1 MNRKEL
7 TERCVVLDW
16 NSNWESDLFSFVR
29 HWTDASDFVE
39 VHTSGSTGMPKV
51 IKHTKTAMRESA
63 ARTNDF
69 LQLESGMTALLCLS
83 TRNIAGMM
91 MVVRTFERDLNL
103 LTVAPD
109 GHPLKGIAAGT
120 AIDFCAM
127 VPAQVYNSLQV
138 PEERRVLESI
148 RHLIIGGAPV
158 SYALHE
164 QLKELPGSVWATF
177 GMTETIS
184 HIALRKLNGQDASEE
199 YTLLEGVAMETGD
212 SAVVGAIG
220 NLIIH
225 APYLSPEA
233 IVTND
238 VVELTSPRTFRWL
251 GRQDHVINSGGFKI
265 FPEMVEEKIA
275 EVMSRLN
282 GLAGDAGRAS
292 LTGHTGDTG
301 HAGLATQRYFVGS
314 IPDEKLGEVPV
325 LVIEMPT
332 PDDKDQLTNSLLA
345 SLAGVLPR
353 HELPREILFVE
364 KFIETPTG
372 KIIRSATLKRLIH

>member
-1 MNRKEL
+1 MNHLEQLIDLAFGKEPE
-7 TERCVVLDW
+7 TVWQR
-16 NSNWESDLFSFVR
+16 DLFSFVR

-39 VHTSGSTGMPKV
+39 VRTSGSTGLPKI

-63 ARTNDF
+63 TKTNDF
-69 LQLESGMTALLCLS
+69 LQLKSGMTALLCLS

-109 GHPLKGIAAGT
+109 GHPLKGMAAGT
-120 AIDFCAM
+120 VIDFCAM

-138 PEERRVLESI
+138 PEERRVLESM

-164 QLKELPGSVWATF
+164 QLKELPGRVWATF

-212 SAVVGAIG
+212 SAVIGAIG

-225 APYLSPEA
+225 APYLAPEA

-238 VVELTSPRTFRWL
+238 VVEMTGPRTFRWL

-275 EVMSRLN
+275 GVMSGLSS
-282 GLAGDAGRAS
+282 LAGDAD
-292 LTGHTGDTG
+292 H
-301 HAGLATQRYFVGS
+301 ATQRYFIGS

-325 LVIEMPT
+325 LVVEMPT
-332 PDDKDQLTNSLLA
+332 PDSLLA

-353 HELPREILFVE
+353 HEVPREILFVE

-372 KIIRSATLKRLIH
+372 KIIRSATLKKLIH

>member
-16 NSNWESDLFSFVR
+16 NSNWELDLFSFVR
-29 HWTDASDFVE
+29 NWTDASDFVE
-39 VHTSGSTGMPKV
+39 VRTSGSTGLPKI

-63 ARTNDF
+63 AKTNDF
-69 LQLESGMTALLCLS
+69 LGLKPGMSALLCLS

-109 GHPLKGIAAGT
+109 GHPLKGMAAGT

-138 PEERRVLESI
+138 PAERRVLESI

-158 SYALHE
+158 SYALLQ
-164 QLKELPGSVWATF
+164 QLQALPGHVWATF

-184 HIALRKLNGQDASEE
+184 HIALRKLNGPDASDA
-199 YTLLEGVAMETGD
+199 YTLMPGVTMEVQPANEQGATKEPAINRENASTGK
-212 SAVVGAIG
+212 
-220 NLIIH
+220 LIIH
-225 APYLSPEA
+225 APYLSADP
-233 IVTND
+233 IITND
-238 VVELTSPRTFRWL
+238 VVEITSPRTFRWL

-275 EVMSRLN
+275 GVMSRLS
-282 GLAGDAGRAS
+282 GLAGDAD
-292 LTGHTGDTG
+292 H
-301 HAGLATQRYFVGS
+301 ATQRYFIGS

-325 LVIEMPT
+325 LVVEMPT
-332 PDDKDQLTNSLLA
+332 PDSLLA

-353 HELPREILFVE
+353 HEVPREILFVE

-372 KIIRSATLKRLIH
+372 KIIRSATLKKLIH